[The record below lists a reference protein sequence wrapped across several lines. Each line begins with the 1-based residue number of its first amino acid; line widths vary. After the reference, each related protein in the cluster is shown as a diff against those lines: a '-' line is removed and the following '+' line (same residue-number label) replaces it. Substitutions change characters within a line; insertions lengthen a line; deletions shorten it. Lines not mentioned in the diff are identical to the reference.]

1 LKSLDIEYNFDW
13 RLNSSYEFGF
23 SIKKCKITGFWTRVA
38 LSVDEV
44 LNLEQNLNAQVT
56 EDEKEKIRA
65 FILARLAPKNHML
78 SPVDVQ

>member
-1 LKSLDIEYNFDW
+1 MELKIDT
-13 RLNSSYEFGF
+13 EFKDL
-23 SIKKCKITGFWTRVA
+23 IPV

-65 FILARLAPKNHML
+65 SILARLAPKNHML